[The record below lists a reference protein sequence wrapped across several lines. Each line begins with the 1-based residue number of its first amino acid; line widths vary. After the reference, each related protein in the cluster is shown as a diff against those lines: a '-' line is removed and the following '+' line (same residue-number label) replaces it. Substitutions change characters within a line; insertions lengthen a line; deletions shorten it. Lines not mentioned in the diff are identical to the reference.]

1 MYGELNNTMKI
12 GIANDHAG
20 CELKRQIVEY
30 LKNELNISAVNNFGA
45 DIDKS
50 VDYPDYA
57 KKVVAAIESKNID
70 YGIVANSI
78 TINALKFMDTDKGL
92 LRIQSDSVNNELL
105 NGIYKGDMSISF
117 WFKLL
122 SPHASPG
129 NMYSRILSLFNDKIL
144 IGGHY
149 SYTNNVSIDISS
161 LILKNSSSWIK
172 NTILEIKKYHHCAII
187 IEN

>member
-70 YGIVANSI
+70 YGILICGS
-78 TINALKFMDTDKGL
+78 
-92 LRIQSDSVNNELL
+92 
-105 NGIYKGDMSISF
+105 GIGMSICANRNKYVRAALCNNSELA
-117 WFKLL
+117 KLSREHNDANVL
-122 SPHASPG
+122 VLGARYIHIEEAKVTVKTFLTSKFQAGRHL
-129 NMYSRILSLFNDKIL
+129 SRIDKL
-144 IGGHY
+144 
-149 SYTNNVSIDISS
+149 
-161 LILKNSSSWIK
+161 
-172 NTILEIKKYHHCAII
+172 
-187 IEN
+187 

>member
-70 YGIVANSI
+70 YGILICGS
-78 TINALKFMDTDKGL
+78 
-92 LRIQSDSVNNELL
+92 
-105 NGIYKGDMSISF
+105 GIGMSICANRNKYVRAALCNNSELA
-117 WFKLL
+117 K
-122 SPHASPG
+122 
-129 NMYSRILSLFNDKIL
+129 NL
-144 IGGHY
+144 IH
-149 SYTNNVSIDISS
+149 V
-161 LILKNSSSWIK
+161 
-172 NTILEIKKYHHCAII
+172 
-187 IEN
+187 

>member
-70 YGIVANSI
+70 YGILICGS
-78 TINALKFMDTDKGL
+78 
-92 LRIQSDSVNNELL
+92 
-105 NGIYKGDMSISF
+105 GIGMSICANRNKYVRAALCNNSELA
-117 WFKLL
+117 KLSREHNDANVL
-122 SPHASPG
+122 VLGARYIHIEEAKVTVKAFLTSKFQAGKHL
-129 NMYSRILSLFNDKIL
+129 SRIDKL
-144 IGGHY
+144 
-149 SYTNNVSIDISS
+149 
-161 LILKNSSSWIK
+161 
-172 NTILEIKKYHHCAII
+172 
-187 IEN
+187 

>member
-70 YGIVANSI
+70 YGILICGS
-78 TINALKFMDTDKGL
+78 
-92 LRIQSDSVNNELL
+92 
-105 NGIYKGDMSISF
+105 GIGMSICANRNKYVRAALCNNSELA
-117 WFKLL
+117 KLSREHNDANVL
-122 SPHASPG
+122 VLGARYIHIEEAKVTVKTFLTSKFQAGRHL
-129 NMYSRILSLFNDKIL
+129 SRINKI
-144 IGGHY
+144 
-149 SYTNNVSIDISS
+149 
-161 LILKNSSSWIK
+161 
-172 NTILEIKKYHHCAII
+172 
-187 IEN
+187 

>member
-70 YGIVANSI
+70 YGILICGS
-78 TINALKFMDTDKGL
+78 
-92 LRIQSDSVNNELL
+92 
-105 NGIYKGDMSISF
+105 GIGMSICANRNKYVRAALCNNSELA
-117 WFKLL
+117 KLSREHNDANVL
-122 SPHASPG
+122 VLGARYIHIEEAKVTVKTFLTSKFQAGKHL
-129 NMYSRILSLFNDKIL
+129 SRIDKL
-144 IGGHY
+144 
-149 SYTNNVSIDISS
+149 
-161 LILKNSSSWIK
+161 
-172 NTILEIKKYHHCAII
+172 
-187 IEN
+187 

>member
-70 YGIVANSI
+70 YGILICGS
-78 TINALKFMDTDKGL
+78 
-92 LRIQSDSVNNELL
+92 
-105 NGIYKGDMSISF
+105 GIGMSICANRNKYVRAALCNNSELA
-117 WFKLL
+117 KLSREHNDANVL
-122 SPHASPG
+122 VLGARYIHIEEAKVTVKTFLTSKFQAVRHL
-129 NMYSRILSLFNDKIL
+129 SRIDKL
-144 IGGHY
+144 
-149 SYTNNVSIDISS
+149 
-161 LILKNSSSWIK
+161 
-172 NTILEIKKYHHCAII
+172 
-187 IEN
+187 

>member
-70 YGIVANSI
+70 YGILICGS
-78 TINALKFMDTDKGL
+78 
-92 LRIQSDSVNNELL
+92 
-105 NGIYKGDMSISF
+105 GIGMSICANRNKYVRAALCNNSELA
-117 WFKLL
+117 KLSREHNDANVL
-122 SPHASPG
+122 VLGARYIHIEEAKVTVKTFLTSKFQAGRHR
-129 NMYSRILSLFNDKIL
+129 SRIDKL
-144 IGGHY
+144 
-149 SYTNNVSIDISS
+149 
-161 LILKNSSSWIK
+161 
-172 NTILEIKKYHHCAII
+172 
-187 IEN
+187 

>member
-70 YGIVANSI
+70 YGILICGS
-78 TINALKFMDTDKGL
+78 
-92 LRIQSDSVNNELL
+92 
-105 NGIYKGDMSISF
+105 GIGMSICANRNKYVRAALCNNSELA
-117 WFKLL
+117 KL
-122 SPHASPG
+122 
-129 NMYSRILSLFNDKIL
+129 SREHNDA
-144 IGGHY
+144 
-149 SYTNNVSIDISS
+149 NVLVLGARYIFIEEAKVIVETFLTSEFQAGRH
-161 LILKNSSSWIK
+161 LKRV
-172 NTILEIKKYHHCAII
+172 KKL
-187 IEN
+187 

>member
-70 YGIVANSI
+70 YGILICGS
-78 TINALKFMDTDKGL
+78 
-92 LRIQSDSVNNELL
+92 
-105 NGIYKGDMSISF
+105 GIGMSICANRN
-117 WFKLL
+117 KYVR
-122 SPHASPG
+122 AA
-129 NMYSRILSLFNDKIL
+129 LFNNSELAKLSREHNDA
-144 IGGHY
+144 
-149 SYTNNVSIDISS
+149 NVLVLGARYIFIEEAKVIVETFLTSEFQAGRH
-161 LILKNSSSWIK
+161 LKRV
-172 NTILEIKKYHHCAII
+172 KKL
-187 IEN
+187 

>member
-1 MYGELNNTMKI
+1 DNSNLKSWYKFDNVNLINYDSISKKNLGIFYGT
-12 GIANDHAG
+12 
-20 CELKRQIVEY
+20 
-30 LKNELNISAVNNFGA
+30 
-45 DIDKS
+45 
-50 VDYPDYA
+50 
-57 KKVVAAIESKNID
+57 KNID

-92 LRIQSDSVNNELL
+92 LRIQCDSVNNELL

-161 LILKNSSSWIK
+161 SILKNSSSWIK
-172 NTILEIKKYHHCAII
+172 NTILEMKKYHHCAII
-187 IEN
+187 IKNYKLTMYLNNKI